1 MARRRQP
8 INEALIPTCDK
19 TFATALHDIL
29 RKRPLGQCQ
38 RLERSHYRDTWTGHS
53 QLSEEAAAQLGCSIR
68 NCGYS
73 DRALFDLMVRLGIQ
87 GETPGEWDIWRAL
100 DNFYRNQY
108 NHDLIGKMP
117 AKAAITRRARRLNS
131 RTAVAYRRFVKAGA
145 FGESVFTVNMRN
157 EVKTAGGRT
166 IDDSWRTVYI
176 NAAGAEEAKSIA
188 TTLLGY
194 ALGTVTSV
202 TFKQEGSISACVE
215 GNTEE
220 RQDIED
226 ELQNLRKKQ
235 EMIRMRI
242 EAREA
247 EIEALNMYSITALGQ

>member
-1 MARRRQP
+1 VARRRQP

-53 QLSEEAAAQLGCSIR
+53 QLSDEAAAELGISVR

-100 DNFYRNQY
+100 DNFYRNEHL
-108 NHDLIGKMP
+108 HDRAQKRP
-117 AKAAITRRARRLNS
+117 AKAAITRRSRRLAT
-131 RTAVAYRRFVKAGA
+131 RTGVAYRRFVKEAA

-157 EVKTAGGRT
+157 TVKNAGGRE

-176 NAAGAEEAKSIA
+176 NAAGPDEAKSIA
-188 TTLLGY
+188 ATLLGY
-194 ALGTVTSV
+194 ALGEVTSAS
-202 TFKQEGSISACVE
+202 FKQEGSISACVE
-215 GNTEE
+215 GNTSE
-220 RQDIED
+220 RKDIEN
-226 ELQNLRKKQ
+226 ELASLQRQ
-235 EMIRMRI
+235 REHIRLRI